1 MRARRNVS
9 QGYATN
15 RDPLQPGGPSS
26 RTKSL
31 STNSIFRSSND
42 IMHDVFAPS
51 NDGDPGPFPTQSS
64 KKRARSEEVDT
75 DLSTSSPADAPQ
87 KTDGDTIMT
96 LDSRLA
102 DRPIK
107 PLRKSGKLGL
117 HTRSLPASL
126 WPTGSVETRNVEEEE
141 DWSTAMDGE
150 SKPYEPM
157 ELS

>member
-51 NDGDPGPFPTQSS
+51 NAGDPSPFPTQSL

-75 DLSTSSPADAPQ
+75 DLSTSSPTDSPQ
-87 KTDGDTIMT
+87 ETGEDTVMT
-96 LDSRLA
+96 SNSRLA

-107 PLRKSGKLGL
+107 PLKKSGKPGL
-117 HTRSLPASL
+117 YTRSLPASL
-126 WPTGSVETRNVEEEE
+126 WPTGSAETGNVEEEE
-141 DWSTAMDGE
+141 DWSTAMDGG

-157 ELS
+157 ALS